1 MPVDSGEADLCTQV
15 VWNTGGRDLLATSP
29 DSPPGLCPKDLQRQR
44 AGAGLHNLG
53 NTCFLNSV
61 LQCLTYTPL
70 LASYLL
76 SLEHSQLCEY
86 FYEHLLVNLFVT
98 SQRFPEKF
106 QLLLHVFFPSC
117 RSELL
122 TSFFLG
128 IGEHF
133 QLGMQENAHAFLCY
147 TVDATQR
154 ACPSGSSNLDISSQA
169 TTIVHQIFGCFLRSR
184 VTCFSCKATS
194 NTFEAFLDIPL
205 DIKAA
210 SCVTGALE
218 DFVKPEQ
225 LDGENGYKCG
235 SKIIINDIFLVGT
248 GLGYCMSGSSFL
260 DACVSVQETLVLEE
274 VAAPAGSLNS
284 VMPCS
289 CKDCRLLLSEVSCRR
304 PQLPSVRACGLKG
317 CEQLANASKRLTIHH
332 SSNVLT
338 VCLKRFD
345 AFSGRKIS
353 KLCIQMHCNFVCLEG
368 DISQRRILF

>member
-70 LASYLL
+70 LANYLL
-76 SLEHSQLCEY
+76 SREHSRSCEC

-106 QLLLHVFFPSC
+106 QLLLHVFFPS
-117 RSELL
+117 L
-122 TSFFLG
+122 
-128 IGEHF
+128 
-133 QLGMQENAHAFLCY
+133 
-147 TVDATQR
+147 
-154 ACPSGSSNLDISSQA
+154 
-169 TTIVHQIFGCFLRSR
+169 
-184 VTCFSCKATS
+184 TCFSCKATS

-248 GLGYCMSGSSFL
+248 GLG
-260 DACVSVQETLVLEE
+260 
-274 VAAPAGSLNS
+274 
-284 VMPCS
+284 
-289 CKDCRLLLSEVSCRR
+289 
-304 PQLPSVRACGLKG
+304 

-353 KLCIQMHCNFVCLEG
+353 KL
-368 DISQRRILF
+368 